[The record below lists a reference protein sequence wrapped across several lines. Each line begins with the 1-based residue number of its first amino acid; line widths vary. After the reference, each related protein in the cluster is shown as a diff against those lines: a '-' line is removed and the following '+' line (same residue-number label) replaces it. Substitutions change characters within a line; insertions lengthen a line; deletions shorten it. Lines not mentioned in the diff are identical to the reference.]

1 MSLASGGPGPH
12 GGDASV
18 EARALSVGY
27 GRDTVVADID
37 FRLDRGTVL
46 ALVGSNGSGKTTLL
60 KTIAGLLPP
69 LSGTI
74 RVLGGA
80 PLARPSH
87 VAFMGQFH
95 PSSFMLPLRAI
106 DVVRM
111 ARFAAH
117 GLLGRMTGRD
127 EQAVLEAMARMGVS
141 SLAEEPLNTLS
152 GGQRQKVFLAQAFAR
167 EADLILL
174 DEPAANL
181 DAPARETYRRLV
193 RQLAEAGR
201 SIIVAT
207 HDLDEA
213 ADYDWT
219 MLLAHRVVA
228 CGHVDDILTPETLLS
243 TFGIAGSYKEGRVV
257 IVGREHGHEECGEN
271 RALPAS
277 AEPHRRPHEQSRA
290 GGERR

>member
-1 MSLASGGPGPH
+1 MNVAFAAPGLPGGA
-12 GGDASV
+12 ASV

-27 GRDTVVADID
+27 GSDTVVADID
-37 FRLDRGTVL
+37 FRLDPGKVL

-80 PLARPSH
+80 PLANPSR

-117 GLLGRMTGRD
+117 GLLGRMTAAD
-127 EQAVLEAMARMGVS
+127 ERAVREAMDLMGVS
-141 SLAEEPLNTLS
+141 SLAKEPLNTLS

-167 EADLILL
+167 EADLLLL
-174 DEPAANL
+174 DEPAASL
-181 DAPARETYRRLV
+181 DASARGTYRRLV

-207 HDLDEA
+207 HDIDEA

-228 CGHVDDILTPETLLS
+228 YGHVDDILTPETLLS

-257 IVGREHGHEECGEN
+257 IVGREHGHDEC
-271 RALPAS
+271 
-277 AEPHRRPHEQSRA
+277 EPHEHGPRRS
-290 GGERR
+290 

>member
-1 MSLASGGPGPH
+1 MSPVIGVPMPLIAE
-12 GGDASV
+12 ASV

-27 GRDTVVADID
+27 GAETVVADID
-37 FRLDRGTVL
+37 FRLERGKVL

-80 PLARPSH
+80 PLARPSQ

-95 PSSFMLPLRAI
+95 PSSFILPLRAI

-117 GLLGRMTGRD
+117 GLLGRMTNRD
-127 EQAVLEAMARMGVS
+127 EHAVREAMERMEVTP
-141 SLAEEPLNTLS
+141 LAKEPLNTLS

-167 EADLILL
+167 DADLILL

-181 DAPARETYRRLV
+181 DTPARDTYRRLV
-193 RQLAEAGR
+193 RELAAAGR
-201 SIIVAT
+201 SVIVAT
-207 HDLDEA
+207 HDIDEA

-219 MLLAHRVVA
+219 MLLARRVVA
-228 CGHVDDILTPETLLS
+228 QGRVDDILTPETLLS
-243 TFGIAGSYKEGRVV
+243 TFGIAGSYKEGRVI
-257 IVGREHGHEECGEN
+257 IVAREHGHEECGPHEH
-271 RALPAS
+271 A
-277 AEPHRRPHEQSRA
+277 PHRS
-290 GGERR
+290 